1 MKIKSI
7 ALAGL
12 AATPL
17 LWSAPS
23 QAALVYSYST
33 SGCFTSGPSCT
44 AAPTASTGGAVRGE
58 GGLNFKG
65 TTAANK
71 SGPNLNL
78 GSMSLQS
85 ILFDD
90 PSATAFDLKV
100 SFTSPTGA
108 GSSIFTA
115 DLVGLI
121 FFGLGYV
128 EIDFGKPQT
137 IKFDGG
143 SFKLAIDDIYLYSLD
158 AKDPITGHVLDVT
171 SNPPPVA
178 GAVPEPSTWAMM
190 LLGFSGLGFMTYR
203 RKRAIAT
210 ARI

>member
-1 MKIKSI
+1 MKKTI
-7 ALAGL
+7 LASL
-12 AATPL
+12 AATTL

-33 SGCFTSGPSCT
+33 TGCFTSTSCT
-44 AAPTASTGGAVRGE
+44 PSQTNASTGGAVRGE

-65 TTAANK
+65 VGTSSSPVNS
-71 SGPNLNL
+71 SGPTLNL
-78 GSMSLQS
+78 GSMSLQN

-90 PSATAFDLKV
+90 PSATKFDLKV
-100 SFTSPTGA
+100 SFTSPGI
-108 GSSIFTA
+108 GSSTFVA

-137 IKFDGG
+137 INYDGG

-158 AKDPITGHVLDVT
+158 GKDRINGHVFDPQ
-171 SNPPPVA
+171 SAPPVA

-190 LLGFSGLGFMTYR
+190 MLGFAGLGFMAYR
-203 RKRAIAT
+203 RTRAVVAVK
-210 ARI
+210 A

>member
-1 MKIKSI
+1 MKKTI
-7 ALAGL
+7 LAGFA
-12 AATPL
+12 AATL

-33 SGCFTSGPSCT
+33 TGCFTNSSCT
-44 AAPTASTGGAVRGE
+44 PSSQTASTGGAVHGE

-65 TTAANK
+65 TTASNS
-71 SGPNLNL
+71 SGPSLNL
-78 GSMSLQS
+78 GSMSLQN

-90 PSATAFDLKV
+90 PSATKFDLKV

-108 GSSIFTA
+108 GSSVFTA
-115 DLVGLI
+115 DLEGLI
-121 FFGLGYV
+121 FLGLGYV

-137 IKFDGG
+137 IKYDGG
-143 SFKLAIDDIYLYSLD
+143 SFKLAIDDIDLFSLD
-158 AKDPITGHVLDVT
+158 SKDPITGHVFDVT

-190 LLGFSGLGFMTYR
+190 LLGFGGLGFMTYR
-203 RKRAIAT
+203 RKRAVAAIRA
-210 ARI
+210 